1 MEKIRYT
8 IEFEMGEEHFENEV
22 DAFGIGELL
31 NKDLTLLIPGEPYAR
46 VIPASCIRSITEERR

>member
-8 IEFEMGEEHFENEV
+8 IEFEMGDEHFENEV

-46 VIPASCIRSITEERR
+46 VIPANCIRSITEERR